1 MLVKTHNNK
10 FAALVIAVILV
21 LGLTLP
27 ACAAAVP
34 EPELSFEATKY
45 KNAEHGFSVY
55 HPAAWE
61 GTEEPELGPTVVYA
75 AGDPGEPPLPAM
87 VIDVLEGDTFADT
100 LTAALEGGGAENVK
114 IFTETETT
122 LRDGTPAIEAE
133 GAFSNPAVP
142 LPLDAFWLGAKKDG
156 TWTFVTVITI
166 DAIAPF
172 DAELFSEIAH
182 TLLLE

>member
-87 VIDVLEGDTFADT
+87 VIDVLEGDT
-100 LTAALEGGGAENVK
+100 LPIHSPRHWREVVPK
-114 IFTETETT
+114 T
-122 LRDGTPAIEAE
+122 LRSSRRPRQ
-133 GAFSNPAVP
+133 
-142 LPLDAFWLGAKKDG
+142 L
-156 TWTFVTVITI
+156 
-166 DAIAPF
+166 
-172 DAELFSEIAH
+172 
-182 TLLLE
+182 